1 MDIVENDERDYKLFI
16 FPPNGCDI
24 KLLTK
29 ITAYKNKAW
38 LLNYSEGY
46 TLNKAQRFEP

>member
-1 MDIVENDERDYKLFI
+1 MEKIDKLVFYKVELKSMV
-16 FPPNGCDI
+16 
-24 KLLTK
+24 LLLSVDQEK
-29 ITAYKNKAW
+29 KNREW